1 MKKILLSASAA
12 ALLLGSCSKDS
23 AELAPAVKGG
33 ETAFIAG
40 MTIDNADETR
50 LGFVD
55 EGSAYS
61 YVWDQGDMV
70 GVSTGVAGENIP
82 FISKLGGSTAAF
94 EAVEEDLSYLG
105 KGTYYMVY
113 PYNKDTKFTTGA
125 DDVINVGMSIP
136 SVQRYRD
143 NSIATMTAPAVAVE
157 KEYAEG
163 KLITFYPV
171 ASYIR
176 IPVKGLGTL
185 KKLTM
190 ELTDKNDAVVKLSG
204 AGTVDL
210 SKEGKD
216 LVFELTEDSAED
228 NVCIDFGKGGLKLSY
243 TDAKNL
249 VFVIPAGIDMDAVN
263 FKFTAKLDDVSE
275 DEVINLQMGATKAPY
290 KTKPNGT
297 IAVDKLLTLTLGL
310 EGKTIIADADDLLR
324 YVYAINK
331 GVDAAKNDANLS
343 NLVIN
348 DENKF
353 KTALIINDIDC
364 STINDKLLSQVP
376 TSLKAAYDWYVVEN
390 KVDNV
395 DGKNIGSF
403 KFPASDTYAIEGG
416 LTKAST
422 IKNMCVTTDGNG
434 IFNNINATVNNIV
447 LDNASVYVKNET
459 LTKEDYA
466 IFFANENPANFEN
479 LTIKGGKIEALEGTD
494 FGDAALMG
502 SVAAS
507 KLGENEKLVDG
518 CPLHGEKEI
527 LVAKSLNIDAD
538 VDLTNYVATAPKFGE
553 INGGEPGKQITV
565 KDVALDDVKAS
576 IMAIIAETENA
587 KYFSVMFT
595 EGSTTTSL
603 WTGLKGNFTDGQ
615 IRTAEDL
622 VAAVAE
628 LETADVTAALKNNI
642 DLLGKKWIS
651 VDNAI
656 NAITIDGNKFTLRN
670 VNITNYAYDAE
681 KKENVIDD
689 VYALTAA
696 HTFSVFGKE
705 ADVTSLNVEGL
716 TIDIIGG
723 EVNEEEGEIL
733 GEVSVGG
740 LALEGAANYVNLTG
754 ATIKVADDVNLKKED
769 DKKTYIG
776 GIMTKK
782 TGTSVNNTAVVTF
795 THPEGTVTN
804 PYFAR

>member
-113 PYNKDTKFTTGA
+113 PYNKDTEFTTGA
-125 DDVINVGMSIP
+125 DDAINVGMSIP
-136 SVQRYRD
+136 KVQRYRD

-190 ELTDKNDAVVKLSG
+190 ELTDKNNAVVKLSG

-263 FKFTAKLDDVSE
+263 FKFTATLDDVSE
-275 DEVINLQMGATKAPY
+275 NEVINLQMGATKAPY

-403 KFPASDTYAIEGG
+403 TFPASGEYAIEGG

-422 IKNMCVTTDGNG
+422 IKNMCVTTNGDG
-434 IFNNINATVNNIV
+434 IFNNSSAAVNNIV
-447 LDNASVYVKNET
+447 LDNASVYVKNEN
-459 LTKEDYA
+459 LAKDDYA
-466 IFFANENPANFEN
+466 MFLANENPANFEN

-527 LVAKSLNIDAD
+527 LVAKSLNIDAN
-538 VDLTNYVATAPKFGE
+538 VDLTNYVADAPKFGE
-553 INGGEPGKQITV
+553 IKGNNAGSQITV

-576 IMAIIAETENA
+576 IMAIIAETDNN

-603 WTGLKGNFTDGQ
+603 WTGLVGSFKNQ
-615 IRTAEDL
+615 IDTAEAF
-622 VAAVAE
+622 AAAIAE
-628 LETADVTAALKNNI
+628 LETAAVNVALVNNI

-651 VDNAI
+651 VDDNS
-656 NAITIDGNKFTLRN
+656 NAITINGNKFMLKN
-670 VNITNYAYDAE
+670 VNITNYTYDAV

-689 VYALTAA
+689 EYDLTAA
-696 HTFSVFGKE
+696 HTFSVFGSE
-705 ADVTSLNVEGL
+705 ANVTSLNVDGL

-723 EVNEEEGEIL
+723 EVNEDDGETL
-733 GEVSVGG
+733 GDVSVGG

-782 TGTSVNNTAVVTF
+782 TGASANNTAVVTF

>member
-1 MKKILLSASAA
+1 MKKFLFSASAA

-55 EGSAYS
+55 EGSKYS

-82 FISKLGGSTAAF
+82 FISKLGGSNAAF

-113 PYNKDTKFTTGA
+113 PYNKDTEFTTGA
-125 DDVINVGMSIP
+125 DDAINVGMSIP
-136 SVQRYRD
+136 KVQRYRD

-190 ELTDKNDAVVKLSG
+190 NLTDKNDAEVKLSG

-216 LVFELTEDSAED
+216 LVFELTEDSAD
-228 NVCIDFGKGGLKLSY
+228 KDVCIDFGNGGLKLSY

-249 VFVIPAGIDMDAVN
+249 VFVIPAGIDMDAVK
-263 FKFTAKLDDVSE
+263 FEFTAKLDSVSE

-290 KTKPNGT
+290 KTKPNAT
-297 IAVDKLLTLTLGL
+297 IVADKFLTLTLGL

-403 KFPASDTYAIEGG
+403 TFPSSGEYAIEGG

-422 IKNMCVTTDGNG
+422 IKNMCVTTDGDG
-434 IFNNINATVNNIV
+434 IFNNSSAAVNNIV
-447 LDNASVYVKNET
+447 LDNASVYVKNEN
-459 LTKEDYA
+459 LAKDDYA
-466 IFFANENPANFEN
+466 MFLANENPANFEN

-527 LVAKSLNIDAD
+527 LVAKSLNIDAN
-538 VDLTNYVATAPKFGE
+538 VDLTNYVADAPKFGE
-553 INGGEPGKQITV
+553 IKGNNAGSQITV

-576 IMAIIAETENA
+576 IMEIIAETDNT

-628 LETADVTAALKNNI
+628 LENAAVTAALKNNI

-651 VDNAI
+651 VDNASK
-656 NAITIDGNKFTLRN
+656 AITIEGNKFTLKN
-670 VNITNYAYDAE
+670 VNITNYTYDAE
-681 KKENVIDD
+681 EKENVIDG
-689 VYALTAA
+689 VYDPAAA
-696 HTFSVFGKE
+696 HTFSVFGKK

-723 EVNEEEGEIL
+723 EVDEDAGETL

-754 ATIKVADDVNLKKED
+754 ATIKVADDVNLKKESD
-769 DKKTYIG
+769 EKAYIG
-776 GIMTKK
+776 GIMTEK
-782 TGTSVNNTAVVTF
+782 TGASANNTAVVTF

>member
-1 MKKILLSASAA
+1 
-12 ALLLGSCSKDS
+12 
-23 AELAPAVKGG
+23 
-33 ETAFIAG
+33 
-40 MTIDNADETR
+40 
-50 LGFVD
+50 
-55 EGSAYS
+55 
-61 YVWDQGDMV
+61 
-70 GVSTGVAGENIP
+70 
-82 FISKLGGSTAAF
+82 
-94 EAVEEDLSYLG
+94 
-105 KGTYYMVY
+105 
-113 PYNKDTKFTTGA
+113 
-125 DDVINVGMSIP
+125 
-136 SVQRYRD
+136 
-143 NSIATMTAPAVAVE
+143 
-157 KEYAEG
+157 
-163 KLITFYPV
+163 
-171 ASYIR
+171 
-176 IPVKGLGTL
+176 
-185 KKLTM
+185 
-190 ELTDKNDAVVKLSG
+190 
-204 AGTVDL
+204 
-210 SKEGKD
+210 
-216 LVFELTEDSAED
+216 
-228 NVCIDFGKGGLKLSY
+228 
-243 TDAKNL
+243 
-249 VFVIPAGIDMDAVN
+249 MDAVK
-263 FKFTAKLDDVSE
+263 FEFTAKLDGVSE

-290 KTKPNGT
+290 KTKPNAT
-297 IAVDKLLTLTLGL
+297 IVADKFLTLTLGL

-403 KFPASDTYAIEGG
+403 TFPSSGEYAIEGG

-422 IKNMCVTTDGNG
+422 IKNMCVTTDGDG
-434 IFNNINATVNNIV
+434 IFNNSSAAVNNIV
-447 LDNASVYVKNET
+447 LDNASVYVKNEN
-459 LTKEDYA
+459 LAKDDYA
-466 IFFANENPANFEN
+466 MFLANENPANFEN

-527 LVAKSLNIDAD
+527 LVAKSLNIDAN
-538 VDLTNYVATAPKFGE
+538 VDLTNYVADAPKFGE
-553 INGGEPGKQITV
+553 IKGNNAGSQITV

-576 IMAIIAETENA
+576 IMEIIAETDNT

-628 LETADVTAALKNNI
+628 LENAAVTAALKNNI

-651 VDNAI
+651 VDNASK
-656 NAITIDGNKFTLRN
+656 AITIEGNKFTLKN
-670 VNITNYAYDAE
+670 VNITNYTYDAE
-681 KKENVIDD
+681 KKENVIDKEYD
-689 VYALTAA
+689 PAAA
-696 HTFSVFGKE
+696 HTFSVFGKK

-723 EVNEEEGEIL
+723 EVDEDAGETW

-740 LALEGAANYVNLTG
+740 LAYAGAANYVNLTG
-754 ATIKVADDVNLKKED
+754 ATIKVADDVNLKKESD
-769 DKKTYIG
+769 EKAYIG
-776 GIMTKK
+776 GIMTEK
-782 TGTSVNNTAVVTF
+782 TGASANNTAVVTF